1 MLSATEQEMH
11 DTLVAKRQE
20 VINSLIESLS
30 QKNKNDLEACLNAQT
45 ILSELTEN
53 EGTFAELIKRDN
65 MVNLM
70 EAACDLHNHLG
81 QSYALSVLS

>member
-30 QKNKNDLEACLNAQT
+30 QKNKNDLEACLNA
-45 ILSELTEN
+45 
-53 EGTFAELIKRDN
+53 
-65 MVNLM
+65 
-70 EAACDLHNHLG
+70 
-81 QSYALSVLS
+81 